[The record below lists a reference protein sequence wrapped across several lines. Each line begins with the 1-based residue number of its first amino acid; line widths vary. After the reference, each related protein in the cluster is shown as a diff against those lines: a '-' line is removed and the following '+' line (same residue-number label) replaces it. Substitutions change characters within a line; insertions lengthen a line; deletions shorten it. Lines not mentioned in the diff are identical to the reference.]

1 MAPRKAPSSRH
12 RWPAP
17 AGSHQDV
24 DGGRFLGD
32 RGESGAGAVRIRGY
46 HIRIHRFPPD
56 SRTATA
62 RASLCASSATRLSTR
77 ESVRESTPVD
87 SGGPLNAPSETSLVS
102 QGTQTLLK
110 ARIAT
115 KASATWTSF
124 KSNLQVVRSTYLRFD
139 SSTHSRLS
147 SSSSS
152 SVPMV
157 LLICMGWIYH
167 RITDT
172 VFFFYCAWIFS
183 TVGSGNV
190 LNPYEKIKLFYN

>member
-1 MAPRKAPSSRH
+1 MAPQKAPSSRH

-62 RASLCASSATRLSTR
+62 RAALCASSATRLSTR

-102 QGTQTLLK
+102 QGTQTLPQKLRQHEPHSSPTFRWSDRPIWGSTRAHTPGCPRQAQ
-110 ARIAT
+110 ARYPWC
-115 KASATWTSF
+115 SW
-124 KSNLQVVRSTYLRFD
+124 
-139 SSTHSRLS
+139 
-147 SSSSS
+147 
-152 SVPMV
+152 SVWA
-157 LLICMGWIYH
+157 GS
-167 RITDT
+167 ITESQIL
-172 VFFFYCAWIFS
+172 VFF
-183 TVGSGNV
+183 TVLEFFRPLAREMS
-190 LNPYEKIKLFYN
+190 